1 MNAYRAKPLRYP
13 WPPLIYGGAI
23 LLAITAERLVAPMPL
38 TAANPMLLPALGFAL
53 ALCAVSL
60 DLWAVKTLIER
71 QTAVLGTGCARHL
84 VTCGPFRFS
93 RNPIYL
99 GYTLLTGSIGLI
111 SASAW
116 FLPAAL
122 LAAITAQ
129 WSIIR
134 CEEQHLEQRFGFD
147 YECYC
152 KRTRRWI

>member
-13 WPPLIYGGAI
+13 WPPVIYGAAVTLALSAEW
-23 LLAITAERLVAPMPL
+23 LLAPLPLVAL
-38 TAANPMLLPALGFAL
+38 NPVLLPVFGFAL
-53 ALCAVSL
+53 ALAAVSL
-60 DLWAVKTLIER
+60 DIWAVKTLVER

-84 VTCGPFRFS
+84 VTCGPFRYS

-99 GYTLLTGSIGLI
+99 GYTLLTLSIGLI
-111 SASAW
+111 SGSAW

-129 WSIIR
+129 WSVIR

-152 KRTRRWI
+152 KRTRRWF

>member
-13 WPPLIYGGAI
+13 WPPLIYGGAVT
-23 LLAITAERLVAPMPL
+23 LALAAERLVVPL
-38 TAANPMLLPALGFAL
+38 PLSSPSPVLLPIAGFAL
-53 ALCAVSL
+53 ALLAVSL
-60 DLWAVKTLIER
+60 DIWAVKTLLER

-84 VTCGPFRFS
+84 VTCGPFRFT

-99 GYTLLTGSIGLI
+99 GYTLLTLSIGLI

-122 LAAITAQ
+122 LAALTAQ
-129 WSIIR
+129 WAVIR

>member
-38 TAANPMLLPALGFAL
+38 TAANPMLLPAVGFAL

-99 GYTLLTGSIGLI
+99 GYTLLTVSIGLI
-111 SASAW
+111 SANAW

-122 LAAITAQ
+122 LAVITAQ

>member
-23 LLAITAERLVAPMPL
+23 TLALAAERLVAPMPL
-38 TAANPMLLPALGFAL
+38 VLPSPVLLPIAGFAL
-53 ALCAVSL
+53 ALFAVSL
-60 DLWAVKTLIER
+60 DIWAVKTLMER
-71 QTAVLGTGCARHL
+71 QTAVLGTGSARHL

-99 GYTLLTGSIGLI
+99 GYTLLTLSIGLI

-122 LAAITAQ
+122 LAALTAQ
-129 WSIIR
+129 WAVIR
-134 CEEQHLEQRFGFD
+134 SEEQHLEQRFGFD

-152 KRTRRWI
+152 RRTRRWI

>member
-23 LLAITAERLVAPMPL
+23 LLAMTAERLVAPMPL
-38 TAANPMLLPALGFAL
+38 TAANPMLLPAVGFAL

-99 GYTLLTGSIGLI
+99 GYTLLTVSIGLI

-116 FLPAAL
+116 FLAAAL